1 MGFTQPTGMKMQ
13 KSWPNR
19 SNIPVC
25 GMQTTANLNQ
35 CGIEGRARL
44 PKSRREEGSC
54 ERGTA
59 REENKSVLP
68 QQSRKGRK
76 RRESYCMAQHSALRW
91 QSQRVAMAK
100 SARRPSLGSTQL
112 KGRGQDGSLDSKSR
126 RLTTSIQ
133 PHGKRSR

>member
-1 MGFTQPTGMKMQ
+1 MEFTQPAGMKMP

-35 CGIEGRARL
+35 CGIGVMARV

-54 ERGTA
+54 ERGTE

-68 QQSRKGRK
+68 LAGLK
-76 RRESYCMAQHSALRW
+76 RQKAKRIILHGPAQHA
-91 QSQRVAMAK
+91 AMAK
-100 SARRPSLGSTQL
+100 HARCDGKVSAQAFFGQYAAKR
-112 KGRGQDGSLDSKSR
+112 KGTRWLVGHKSR
-126 RLTTSIQ
+126 RLATSIL
-133 PHGKRSR
+133 PHEKRSR